1 MEPMEGVMD
10 ATLMVVD
17 EDTVK
22 ALMTAMFLQL
32 TLVVSHRQVM
42 PHRLL
47 LIPRLIVVLV
57 MGVASDKGPIMGTML
72 DSLGHW

>member
-47 LIPRLIVVLV
+47 LIPRLIMAPI
-57 MGVASDKGPIMGTML
+57 MGVALDKGPITETML
-72 DSLGHW
+72 DSLGCW